1 MYETINSYSVN
12 CFSLFS
18 IFNCN
23 KNKSVEKL
31 QTGNKLFDEQHL
43 SPSFEKR
50 RQ

>member
-23 KNKSVEKL
+23 KNKPVEKL
-31 QTGNKLFDEQHL
+31 QTGNKLSNDQHL
-43 SPSFEKR
+43 SPPFEKR